1 MKPRAVTDPVD
12 RLSSTL
18 IDLNSRTRAL
28 EVVSHRHINTFGAF
42 LDTTTQAAALVSTP
56 QAITFNTTDLSYG
69 VTIQN
74 NSEITIETP
83 GVYLLTFSLQ
93 LHNTGGGGTG
103 ESFYCWLRYNGST
116 YANSASY
123 VLVPNGRYDVV
134 TLTFLGESQA
144 PGDYVEIMW
153 ETDNLSIRLESLPA
167 SGARPVVPSVI
178 ATLTRIPG
186 RQ

>member
-18 IDLNSRTRAL
+18 VDLNSRVRAL
-28 EVVSHRHINTFGAF
+28 EVVSHRHVNTFGAF
-42 LDTTTQAAALVSTP
+42 LDTTDQIAAAINTP
-56 QAITFNTTDLSYG
+56 QPITFNTTDLSYG
-69 VTIQN
+69 VTVQN
-74 NSEITIETP
+74 SSEITIETP

-103 ESFYCWLRYNGST
+103 ENFYCWLRYNGVS
-116 YANSASY
+116 YANSASR
-123 VLVPNGRYDVV
+123 VLISNGRYDIV

-153 ETDNLSIRLESLPA
+153 ETDNLAIRVEHLAA
-167 SGARPVVPSVI
+167 SGVRPAVPSVI
-178 ATLTRIPG
+178 ATLTRVPG